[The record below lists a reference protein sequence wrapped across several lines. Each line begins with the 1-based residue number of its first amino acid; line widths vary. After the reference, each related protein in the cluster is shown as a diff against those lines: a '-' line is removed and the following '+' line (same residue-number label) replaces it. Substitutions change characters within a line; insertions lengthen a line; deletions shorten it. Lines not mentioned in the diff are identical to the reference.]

1 MAFGD
6 TRGQRC
12 HRETE
17 APRGETLFLLSEPPL
32 HRVLLVLA
40 VMTPRSE
47 PGPGRTLLGKAHPT
61 GGIAR
66 WGPSPLNAFNLRHL
80 LPLLAALWHPFQNS
94 RMTEQPGPVPSPL
107 PGGLAGELGTLSGS
121 PPSSKGAYP
130 LGSRPS
136 TPWPRGASARP
147 PSLTW
152 EPPSPR
158 APGYPTGRSSASCEP
173 SATVQSPGSK
183 CAPARALGPLERG
196 NEGAQTRRGARGLFP
211 CALHPPGILE
221 PECVRTHRPCR
232 GQALGPHRARAPS
245 LPPPP
250 QPGPFPKCP

>member
-1 MAFGD
+1 MAFGG

-173 SATVQSPGSK
+173 FGH
-183 CAPARALGPLERG
+183 CAESRE
-196 NEGAQTRRGARGLFP
+196 
-211 CALHPPGILE
+211 
-221 PECVRTHRPCR
+221 
-232 GQALGPHRARAPS
+232 
-245 LPPPP
+245 
-250 QPGPFPKCP
+250 